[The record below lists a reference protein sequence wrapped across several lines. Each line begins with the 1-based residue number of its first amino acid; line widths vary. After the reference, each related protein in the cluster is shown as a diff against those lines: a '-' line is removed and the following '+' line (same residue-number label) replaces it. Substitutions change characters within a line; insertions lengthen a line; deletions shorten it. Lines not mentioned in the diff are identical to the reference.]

1 MGSQW
6 RINMLNLRKV
16 VPIGVALALF
26 AAGTLEMAKA
36 QKAAANLKAPD
47 PVVQGEDHVK
57 ALLRLVSDEDNTDK
71 VTEQEFLR
79 FITVESRGRA
89 LITRRPS
96 VRAPIYRVLFRRLNI
111 CPPHSLNVGIEV
123 GHTGRTQAV

>member
-1 MGSQW
+1 
-6 RINMLNLRKV
+6 MLNLRKV

-57 ALLRLVSDEDNTDK
+57 ALLRLVSDKEKTDK
-71 VTEQEFLR
+71 VSEQEFLR
-79 FITVESRGRA
+79 FMTAEFERLDKNKTGELNAKDLAQSQSYVI
-89 LITRRPS
+89 PS
-96 VRAPIYRVLFRRLNI
+96 
-111 CPPHSLNVGIEV
+111 EK
-123 GHTGRTQAV
+123 TGK